1 MTPDQMTASD
11 TARHNKKSVPKGK
24 IRRYRPRRLKRKFMA
39 CMLSALLPGLGH
51 LYLRM
56 FWRGI
61 AIIYFLILDASAL
74 IYFSSVRM
82 TINIPFLFLL
92 GILIPMMYF
101 YSIYDVLQS
110 TDVVNARVRSESTQR
125 EEAAGEKEHVWKGI
139 LSGLLLMAGGG
150 LIFLLSQK
158 PPWLAA
164 VIQANAGYAAAVLLI
179 LSGAALMVREGR
191 RRRFRTGRMTAS
203 LLLIGVGI
211 ILLVDVTTGSNFM
224 LHLLKWWPLLFVVA
238 GLEQIYVFLW
248 NRRRTAYPLRLL
260 RVDLKGLLLSLFVAF
275 SVFAVT
281 QQDHYMHLWNR
292 VSLDLTAAG
301 TDFSAEEG
309 YSLIKD
315 QLEIPIGLSTEQ
327 IVLNGI
333 NGNIDVRRAEI
344 EGIRIESTV
353 WVDQLPAEEAK
364 LVAEETELQVTEGK
378 TLTLNVKDKVYGASG
393 KRHPRMNMTVFLPE
407 NRFLDI
413 DISTSNGKIKMSGV
427 RALKQIKLQTGNG
440 DLKLWDVNGDVTAKT
455 LNGDAEMYRIF
466 GNVSVDTQGG
476 NMMGN
481 MITGQVSM
489 STLVGNIAL
498 MNVDD
503 DIHVVTKNGNIVI
516 HGVAAALKAESLNGK
531 IQIESPQIEG
541 DWNVYSAVGEMTI
554 TIPEEGDYT
563 LEGSSG
569 YGDIITELPFAVD
582 NKTIHGIVG
591 SGEYLVKVEG
601 NSNLYVNQRI
611 SDESALR

>member
-61 AIIYFLILDASAL
+61 AIIYFLLLDASAL

-110 TDVVNARVRSESTQR
+110 TDVVNARVRSEATQR
-125 EEAAGEKEHVWKGI
+125 EEAAGAKEHVWKGI

-179 LSGAALMVREGR
+179 LSGAALIVREGR

-211 ILLVDVTTGSNFM
+211 ILLIDVATGSNFM

-248 NRRRTAYPLRLL
+248 NRRKTAYPLRLL

-309 YSLIKD
+309 YSLIKE
-315 QLEIPIGLSTEQ
+315 QLEIPIDLSTEQ

-344 EGIRIESTV
+344 EGIRVESTV

-498 MNVDD
+498 MNADD
-503 DIHVVTKNGNIVI
+503 DIHAATKNGNIVI

-591 SGEYLVKVEG
+591 SGEYLVKIEG

-611 SDESALR
+611 TDESALR

>member
-61 AIIYFLILDASAL
+61 AIIYFLLLDASAL

-110 TDVVNARVRSESTQR
+110 TDVVNARVRSETTQR
-125 EEAAGEKEHVWKGI
+125 EEAAGAKEHVWKGI

-179 LSGAALMVREGR
+179 LSGAALIVREGR

-211 ILLVDVTTGSNFM
+211 ILLIDVATGSNFM

-248 NRRRTAYPLRLL
+248 NRRKTAYPLRLL

-309 YSLIKD
+309 YSLIKE
-315 QLEIPIGLSTEQ
+315 QLEIPIDLSTEQ

-344 EGIRIESTV
+344 EGIRVESTV

-466 GNVSVDTQGG
+466 GNVSVETQGG

-498 MNVDD
+498 MNADD
-503 DIHVVTKNGNIVI
+503 DIHAATKNGNIVI

-611 SDESALR
+611 TDESALR

>member
-1 MTPDQMTASD
+1 MTPDRMTASGA
-11 TARHNKKSVPKGK
+11 ARHNKKPVPMGNVK
-24 IRRYRPRRLKRKFMA
+24 RYRPRRLKRKFMA

-61 AIIYFLILDASAL
+61 AIIYFLILDASTL

-92 GILIPMMYF
+92 GIMIPVMYF

-110 TDVVNARVRSESTQR
+110 TDVVNARVRSESAPR
-125 EEAAGEKEHVWKGI
+125 EESARSKEHVWRGI
-139 LSGLLLMAGGG
+139 LSGLLLIAGGG

-164 VIQANAGYAAAVLLI
+164 LIQASAGYSVAVLLV
-179 LSGAALMVREGR
+179 LSGAALLIREGR
-191 RRRFRTGRMTAS
+191 RRLFRTGRMTAS
-203 LLLIGVGI
+203 LLLIGIGI
-211 ILLVDVTTGSNFM
+211 ILLVDVATGSNFM
-224 LHLLKWWPLLFVVA
+224 LRLLNWWPLLLVVA

-248 NRRRTAYPLRLL
+248 NRRKTAYPLRLL
-260 RVDLKGLLLSLFVAF
+260 RVDIKGLLLSIFVAF
-275 SVFAVT
+275 SVFVVT

-309 YSLIKD
+309 YSLTKD
-315 QLEIPIGLSTEQ
+315 QLEIPIDLSTEQ
-327 IVLNGI
+327 IVLNGV

-344 EGIRIESTV
+344 EGIRVESTV

-364 LVAEETELQVTEGK
+364 PVAEETELQVIEGK

-503 DIHVVTKNGNIVI
+503 DIHVATKNGNIVI
-516 HGVAAALKAESLNGK
+516 NGVAAALKAESLNGK

-541 DWNVYSAVGEMTI
+541 DWSVYSAVGEMTL

-569 YGDIITELPFAVD
+569 YGDILTELPFAVD

-591 SGEYLVKVEG
+591 EGEYLVKVEG
-601 NSNLYVNQRI
+601 NSNLFVNKRI
-611 SDESALR
+611 IDESALR

>member
-309 YSLIKD
+309 YSLIKE
-315 QLEIPIGLSTEQ
+315 QLEIPIDLSTEQ

-344 EGIRIESTV
+344 EGIRVESTV

-498 MNVDD
+498 MNTDD
-503 DIHVVTKNGNIVI
+503 DIHAATKNGNIVI

-531 IQIESPQIEG
+531 IQIETPQIEG

-569 YGDIITELPFAVD
+569 YGDIITELPFSVD

>member
-61 AIIYFLILDASAL
+61 AIIYFLLLDASAL

-110 TDVVNARVRSESTQR
+110 TDVVNARVRSETTQR
-125 EEAAGEKEHVWKGI
+125 EEAAGAKEHVWKGI

-179 LSGAALMVREGR
+179 LSGAALIVREGR

-211 ILLVDVTTGSNFM
+211 ILLIDVATGSNFM

-248 NRRRTAYPLRLL
+248 NRRKTAYPLRLL

-309 YSLIKD
+309 YSLIKE
-315 QLEIPIGLSTEQ
+315 QLEIPIDLSTEQ

-344 EGIRIESTV
+344 EGIRVESTV

-364 LVAEETELQVTEGK
+364 LVAEETELQITEGK

-498 MNVDD
+498 MNADD
-503 DIHVVTKNGNIVI
+503 DIHAATKNGNIVI

-611 SDESALR
+611 TDESALR

>member
-364 LVAEETELQVTEGK
+364 LVAEETELQVTEGN

>member
-1 MTPDQMTASD
+1 
-11 TARHNKKSVPKGK
+11 
-24 IRRYRPRRLKRKFMA
+24 MA

-554 TIPEEGDYT
+554 TIPEEGGYT

>member
-110 TDVVNARVRSESTQR
+110 TDVVNARVRSETTQR
-125 EEAAGEKEHVWKGI
+125 EEAAGAKEHVWKGI

-164 VIQANAGYAAAVLLI
+164 VIQASAGYAAAVLLI
-179 LSGAALMVREGR
+179 LSGAALIVREGR

-203 LLLIGVGI
+203 LLLIGIGI
-211 ILLVDVTTGSNFM
+211 ILLVDVATGSNFM

-248 NRRRTAYPLRLL
+248 NRRKTAYPLRLL

-315 QLEIPIGLSTEQ
+315 QLEIPIDLSTEQ

-344 EGIRIESTV
+344 EGIRVESTV

-413 DISTSNGKIKMSGV
+413 DISTSNGKIKMSGI

-503 DIHVVTKNGNIVI
+503 DIHAATKNGNIVI

-569 YGDIITELPFAVD
+569 YGDIITELPFSVD

>member
-110 TDVVNARVRSESTQR
+110 TDVVNARVRSETTQR
-125 EEAAGEKEHVWKGI
+125 EEAAGAKEHVWKGI

-150 LIFLLSQK
+150 LIFLLGQK

-179 LSGAALMVREGR
+179 LSGAALIVREGR

-211 ILLVDVTTGSNFM
+211 ILLIDVATGSNYM

-248 NRRRTAYPLRLL
+248 NRRKTAYPLRLL

-309 YSLIKD
+309 YSLTKE
-315 QLEIPIGLSTEQ
+315 QLEIPIDLSTEQ

-344 EGIRIESTV
+344 EGIRVESTV

-498 MNVDD
+498 MNTDD
-503 DIHVVTKNGNIVI
+503 DIHAATKNGNIVI

-531 IQIESPQIEG
+531 IQIETPQIEG

-569 YGDIITELPFAVD
+569 YGDIITELPFSVD

>member
-1 MTPDQMTASD
+1 MTPDRVIASETAQQ
-11 TARHNKKSVPKGK
+11 HQKHGPKKAIK
-24 IRRYRPRRLKRKFMA
+24 RYRPRRRKRKFMA

-82 TINIPFLFLL
+82 TINIPFLFIL
-92 GILIPMMYF
+92 GILIPAMYF

-110 TDVVNARVRSESTQR
+110 TDVVNARARNERNTPAETVSR
-125 EEAAGEKEHVWKGI
+125 ANEHIWRGI
-139 LSGLLLMAGGG
+139 LSGLLLMGGG
-150 LIFLLSQK
+150 GVIFLLSQK

-164 VIQANAGYAAAVLLI
+164 IIQASAGYVVSALLI
-179 LSGAALMVREGR
+179 LSGILFILRECR
-191 RRRFRTGRMTAS
+191 RRMFRTGRMTAS
-203 LLLIGVGI
+203 LLLMGVGG
-211 ILLVDVTTGSNFM
+211 ILLADVVSGSNLM
-224 LHLLKWWPLLFVVA
+224 LRLLKWWPLLLVVA
-238 GLEQIYVFLW
+238 GIEQIYVFLW
-248 NRRRTAYPLRLL
+248 NRRRTAFPLRLL
-260 RVDLKGLLLSLFVAF
+260 RVDIKGLLLSLFVAF

-292 VSLDLTAAG
+292 VSLDLTTAG

-309 YSLIKD
+309 YSLVKES
-315 QLEIPIGLSTEQ
+315 LEIPIDLSTEQ
-327 IVLNGI
+327 IIINGI

-344 EGIRIESTV
+344 EGIRVESTV
-353 WVDQLPAEEAK
+353 WVDQLPAEEAQP
-364 LVAEETELQVTEGK
+364 VAEGTELSVTEGK
-378 TLTLNVKDKVYGASG
+378 ALTLNVKDEVYGASG
-393 KRHPRMNMTVFLPE
+393 KRHPRMNMTIYLPE

-413 DISTSNGKIKMSGV
+413 DLSTLNGKIKMSGI

-466 GNVSVDTQGG
+466 GNINVETQGG

-481 MITGQVSM
+481 MITGKVSM

-498 MNVDD
+498 LNVDE
-503 DIHVVTKNGNIVI
+503 DIHATTKNGNIVI
-516 HGVAAALKAESLNGK
+516 KGVAASLKAESLNGK
-531 IQIESPQIEG
+531 VEIESPQIEG
-541 DWNVYSAVGEMTI
+541 DWNIYSAVGEMTLS
-554 TIPEEGDYT
+554 IPEEGDYT

-569 YGDIITELPFAVD
+569 YGDITTDLPFVVD
-582 NKTIHGIVG
+582 NKVIHGIVG
-591 SGEYLVKVEG
+591 TGEYVVKVEG
-601 NSNLYVNQRI
+601 NSNLFVYKQ
-611 SDESALR
+611 

>member
-61 AIIYFLILDASAL
+61 AIIYFLLLDASAL

-110 TDVVNARVRSESTQR
+110 TDVVNARVRSETTQR
-125 EEAAGEKEHVWKGI
+125 EEAAGAKEHVWKGI

-179 LSGAALMVREGR
+179 LSGAALIVREGR

-211 ILLVDVTTGSNFM
+211 ILLIDVATGSNFM

-248 NRRRTAYPLRLL
+248 NRRKTAYPLRLL

-309 YSLIKD
+309 YSLIKE
-315 QLEIPIGLSTEQ
+315 QLEIPIDLSTEQ

-344 EGIRIESTV
+344 EGIRVESTV

-498 MNVDD
+498 MNADD
-503 DIHVVTKNGNIVI
+503 DIHAATKNGNIVI

-611 SDESALR
+611 TDESALR